1 MHCYMMAFYSQKTMK
16 TSGFKEYRLNKDDKY
31 YAKEIK
37 ALEVFNQD
45 HLEHADLIVFGQKEG
60 IGMEAKDFLTDRE
73 EKIVLAV
80 IQWLGT
86 PVGQGF
92 ISAFNDKVE

>member
-1 MHCYMMAFYSQKTMK
+1 MK
-16 TSGFKEYRLNKDDKY
+16 TSGFKEYRLKKDDKY

-45 HLEHADLIVFGQKEG
+45 HLEHASSIVFGVKEG
-60 IGMEAKDFLTDRE
+60 TGFYPNEYLTDRE
-73 EKIVLAV
+73 EKIVLSV

-92 ISAFNDKVE
+92 ISAFNDNVE

>member
-1 MHCYMMAFYSQKTMK
+1 MK

-31 YAKEIK
+31 YSKEIK
-37 ALEVFNQD
+37 ALEIFNRD

-60 IGMEAKDFLTDRE
+60 TGMEAKDFLTDRE
-73 EKIVLAV
+73 ERIVLGV

-92 ISAFNDKVE
+92 ISAFNDKAE

>member
-1 MHCYMMAFYSQKTMK
+1 MK
-16 TSGFKEYRLNKDDKY
+16 TSGFKEYRLNRDDKY

-45 HLEHADLIVFGQKEG
+45 HLQDASFIVFGVKEG
-60 IGMEAKDFLTDRE
+60 TGLNPDDYLTERE
-73 EKIVLAV
+73 ERVVLAT

-92 ISAFNDKVE
+92 IKAFNE